1 VLFIGVELNGQKVTE
16 NSFPSLF
23 SPKIPGKHILQTLT
37 SSIMILNNLKRGKKP
52 SKST

>member
-1 VLFIGVELNGQKVTE
+1 MLFIGVELNGQKVTE

-23 SPKIPGKHILQTLT
+23 SPKIPGKHILN
-37 SSIMILNNLKRGKKP
+37 LNHDLEPPKNGKKP

>member
-37 SSIMILNNLKRGKKP
+37 SSIILKTGKKP